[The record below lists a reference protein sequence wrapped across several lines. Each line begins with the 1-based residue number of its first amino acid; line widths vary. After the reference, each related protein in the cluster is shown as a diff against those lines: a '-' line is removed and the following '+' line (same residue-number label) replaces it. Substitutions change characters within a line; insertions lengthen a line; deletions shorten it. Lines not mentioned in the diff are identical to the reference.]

1 MDAPFKL
8 DPMQQLTWDS
18 EISCNVLGIGERFVL
33 IANPV
38 DFSSPAVAIAKAHGY
53 AFCGV
58 LGFRAGECNAAVD
71 PANPDAL
78 LTMLHAS
85 FAFAK
90 FVATQLQPTTKDD
103 SAEWCANLWK
113 LEDPRA

>member
-1 MDAPFKL
+1 MDAPY
-8 DPMQQLTWDS
+8 QLNAMEQLVWDS
-18 EISCNVLGIGERFVL
+18 EISCNVLGKGERFVL
-33 IANPV
+33 ISNPV
-38 DFSSPAVAIAKAHGY
+38 DFSSPSLAIARESGFAYCGCVGY
-53 AFCGV
+53 K
-58 LGFRAGECNAAVD
+58 AGECSAQVD

-85 FAFAK
+85 FAFTK
-90 FVATQLQPTTKDD
+90 FVATQVQPSAKDD